1 MIEITAIEVEGATNR
16 DRFHGSLSLS
26 PGLNVLSAENAYGKS
41 LAMTAIPWC
50 LGLEAMFGLQD
61 NDPSRF
67 PTAVR
72 DVLDLGNTRNVEVVS
87 SLARLKLRRTDGA
100 LLTLSRSIKGSN
112 PEFVDVVEEGSTRRT
127 SRLQARRKTM
137 KDETGG
143 LQHFLFQWLG
153 LPRAPLMN
161 LRGEKAEL
169 YLENLGP
176 LFFIDQ
182 NEGWTDLQAL
192 QVYRYQLQEVSEAAV
207 EYLLGAT
214 TALTARFRRQENVSL
229 DARLKGEAEKI
240 AEQTEEFFQRTH
252 GWNIKMSTHGS
263 PNDIA
268 KRWSARSL
276 STIAREDFRMDPV
289 AERSRL
295 EAKIVTLRKAL
306 ASDPIGS
313 PETAPSTQASQLVVE
328 LKTRRH
334 QLRSSLR
341 DARMQ
346 LIDQQ
351 ALLQT
356 TEHRIHSSVD
366 VLRLKTRGIGRL
378 DVVECPTCHRDL
390 DPSTFNLTV
399 QSAESVDAH
408 IASLNR
414 QRAAL
419 ITNIR
424 ELEADIK
431 RLDHEISKADNEFVA
446 ADRALESVNRAVG
459 TARERLAKIAS
470 DLAAAERALD
480 ALEAFTTELSNLEEK
495 VAHWLEEAR
504 SAAASPIG
512 ETDLSTRVMTFAE
525 KLRSQ
530 LLALGFSAVNRSN
543 AKGVVLDDR
552 YVPYLGSR
560 RLRSLGSASDHARL
574 VAAYVL
580 ALADAS
586 RAKAGPHPGIVIL
599 DEPLQ
604 QNPDPKHRELML
616 RFFEQ
621 TATTTKNQVVV
632 TTSLR
637 QEEIAQLRRARVRVT
652 ALQGRHFL
660 HAKPADKREP
670 EPAERVNR

>member
-1 MIEITAIEVEGATNR
+1 MIEITSIEVEGVTSR
-16 DRFHGSLSLS
+16 GPVKGSLPLY

-72 DVLDLGNTRNVEVVS
+72 DVLDLGNARNVDVAS
-87 SLARLKLRRTDGA
+87 SVARLAFRRDDGA
-100 LLTLSRSIKGSN
+100 TLTISRPIKGSN
-112 PEFVDVVEEGSTRRT
+112 PEFVDIVEGGHAPRT

-143 LQHFLFQWLG
+143 LQHFLFQWLN

-161 LRGEKAEL
+161 LKGEKAEL

-176 LFFIDQ
+176 LFFVDQ
-182 NEGWTDLQAL
+182 NEGWTELQAL
-192 QVYRYQLQEVSEAAV
+192 QVYRYQLQEVCEAAV
-207 EYLLGAT
+207 EYMLGAT
-214 TALTARFRRQENVSL
+214 SALAARFRRQENVSL
-229 DARLKGEAEKI
+229 GARLKGEAEKI
-240 AEQTEEFFQRTH
+240 SEQTEEFFQRSQ
-252 GWNIKMSTHGS
+252 GWDLKMSTHG
-263 PNDIA
+263 PPEEIA
-268 KRWSARSL
+268 RRWSARTL
-276 STIAREDFRMDPV
+276 STIAREEFRMDAV
-289 AERSRL
+289 AERTRL
-295 EAKIVTLRKAL
+295 EAKVVALRKAL

-313 PETAPSTQASQLVVE
+313 PEAAPATQASQLVVE

-334 QLRSSLR
+334 QLRSALR

-346 LIDQQ
+346 LSDHQS
-351 ALLQT
+351 LLQT
-356 TEHRIHSSVD
+356 TEHRIHSSKD
-366 VLRLKTRGIGRL
+366 ILRLKKQGIGRL
-378 DVVECPTCHRDL
+378 DMVECPTCHRDL
-390 DPSTFNLTV
+390 DPSTFDLTV

-408 IASLNR
+408 IESLDQ

-419 ITNIR
+419 IKNIR
-424 ELEADIK
+424 ALDADIK
-431 RLDHEISKADNEFVA
+431 RLDHEMTVADDEFVA
-446 ADRALESVNRAVG
+446 ADRTLESVNRAVG
-459 TARERLAKIAS
+459 TARERLAKVAS
-470 DLAAAERALD
+470 DLATAERARDALD
-480 ALEAFTTELSNLEEK
+480 AFTSELSNLEEK
-495 VAHWLEEAR
+495 IKRWLEDAR
-504 SAAASPIG
+504 TVTASAVG
-512 ETDLSTRVMTFAE
+512 ETDLSARVTTFAE
-525 KLRSQ
+525 KLRAQ
-530 LLALGFSAVNRSN
+530 LLALGFSAVNRTN

-586 RAKAGPHPGIVIL
+586 RAKAGPHPGLVVL

-604 QNPDPKHRELML
+604 QNPDPRHRELML
-616 RFFEQ
+616 NFLEQ
-621 TATTTKNQVVV
+621 TASTTTNQVIV

-637 QEEIAQLRRARVRVT
+637 QEELAQLKKAGVRVT

-660 HAKPADKREP
+660 QAKPVGKPDP
-670 EPAERVNR
+670 EPAKKG